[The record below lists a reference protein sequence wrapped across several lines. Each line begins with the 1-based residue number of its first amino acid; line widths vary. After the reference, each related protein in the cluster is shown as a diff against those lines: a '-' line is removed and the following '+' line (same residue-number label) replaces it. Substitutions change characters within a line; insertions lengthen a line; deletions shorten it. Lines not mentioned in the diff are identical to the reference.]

1 MKKRKLFSTV
11 VTGALIAA
19 QMTMSVMAATGSVNT
34 DVTTKNA
41 VIRVQVP
48 TKLGVAVDEFETAG
62 DGSQIYSEEF
72 GIKNFS
78 TVPVHV
84 STESVVVVGTDV
96 TLKATKD
103 EVVEDA
109 AKKGNAW
116 LAVAAKTAADK
127 YGSGTIADLTETS
140 SNVTTVN
147 PADGKSKQEFY
158 LDKGTGNVEYKLQIA
173 DTDVPSYAEFY
184 ELTEDTTITDD
195 TKLATALKASDIY
208 VVASADAT
216 TNGANVSKL
225 EKDSTATYAGTNK
238 YYKAAT
244 TASVPAASKN
254 YVYAGQTTVGG
265 EAGFRFVGK
274 LSTGKS
280 GGWTKN
286 DFTSITINYDITG
299 VQGSAYELVKDS
311 CTYGLYKEA
320 AVSFSADGVITLTNF
335 NGANYASLSINDGT
349 DDYTLNDADPADG
362 EWVWD
367 SDDSSSV
374 KTFTLGS
381 NWTSYILGKTI
392 TVTVNLQNGTTMEST
407 PVAVPTN

>member
-195 TKLATALKASDIY
+195 TK
-208 VVASADAT
+208 
-216 TNGANVSKL
+216 
-225 EKDSTATYAGTNK
+225 E
-238 YYKAAT
+238 
-244 TASVPAASKN
+244 
-254 YVYAGQTTVGG
+254 
-265 EAGFRFVGK
+265 
-274 LSTGKS
+274 LS
-280 GGWTKN
+280 
-286 DFTSITINYDITG
+286 
-299 VQGSAYELVKDS
+299 
-311 CTYGLYKEA
+311 
-320 AVSFSADGVITLTNF
+320 
-335 NGANYASLSINDGT
+335 
-349 DDYTLNDADPADG
+349 
-362 EWVWD
+362 
-367 SDDSSSV
+367 
-374 KTFTLGS
+374 
-381 NWTSYILGKTI
+381 
-392 TVTVNLQNGTTMEST
+392 
-407 PVAVPTN
+407 